1 MSGRLI
7 VGIGLLALA
16 GVACESPTAP
26 QNLVQRPDALSAE
39 GFAASTFN
47 VPAAAAFSTQAPVG
61 QSGNCSFDRGTTTCV
76 TTEQYTEKGSHVEYS
91 GCLAG
96 PPPDFRPGSR
106 ARTFE
111 DTWQVTVT
119 TTTLYRGRSDHAYD
133 SSSSSSRV
141 LLSSTLISDV
151 CSPI

>member
-1 MSGRLI
+1 MSGRLMAAAS
-7 VGIGLLALA
+7 LLALVGA
-16 GVACESPTAP
+16 ACESPMAP
-26 QNLVQRPDALSAE
+26 RNLVRQSDALSAQ
-39 GFAASTFN
+39 GYAASALRL
-47 VPAAAAFSTQAPVG
+47 PAAATFSAQAPDG
-61 QSGNCSFDRGTTTCV
+61 QDGSCSFDRGTTTCV

-111 DTWQVTVT
+111 DMWQVTVT

-133 SSSSSSRV
+133 SSSNTSRV
-141 LLSSTLISDV
+141 LLSSTLVSDV